1 MAKILSVE
9 IGNTITRICEMDFKV
24 KNPKVYKYFCIPTPG
39 GVVED
44 GFVRENAEFS
54 LAIKRALG
62 ENKIKTKQVVF
73 TVTSSKIVTREV
85 MLPPI
90 KTNQIGSYIRA
101 NANDYFPIDLSVYEL
116 AHIMLGVETGDG
128 GKEKYRVMVMAAGK
142 DLITGYNKFATSCGL
157 RMVSLDYT
165 GNSIYQIMKE
175 ECGDGTAL
183 VVKVEDNST
192 IASVISGRNLMLQ
205 RNIAYGV
212 EKAVNALLDSPEFYA
227 MNSTEAF
234 NTLCKRPCVKVAL
247 SERTRV
253 MEMDEIQSE
262 SEAEGEARKKI
273 TATFTQL
280 VNNLA
285 RVIEL
290 YNTKNADKA
299 VSQIILVGMGAEV
312 KNLTKLFSNELK
324 IPTRALKSIT
334 SVTTYQFGEAE
345 EVGRYVGV
353 MGAAMDPVSLMATD
367 EGRKKTSTNVNYR
380 LLSMVS
386 VAVLFVG
393 GGAMCAMS
401 LLPYNAA
408 VKEEERLKQ
417 LEIDYSEA
425 EVVHEQHIA
434 MTALHEEVT
443 NKVRVAEHANDNII
457 AFLEE
462 LEQKLPSDVVLT
474 DITSNEEKAVLTMEV
489 ADLEEAGKVF
499 QILRG
504 FDSLMDVN
512 IANTEEKQPSEED
525 EEQITRMK
533 FSADCYYYP
542 IVIDGLEE

>member
-116 AHIMLGVETGDG
+116 AHIMLGVDTGDD

-462 LEQKLPSDVVLT
+462 LEQKLPSDVILT